1 MMPRVVTSALA
12 VAAAFGFVAMPSE
25 SAPGSFANQ
34 PFQTWDTDGAVSS
47 IVATPS
53 AVYVGGNFTQIGRRT
68 GSSAALSPAGQVQPG
83 WPESDGTVEAVVSDG
98 SGGWFIGGTFKRVGG
113 LARSGLAH
121 ITRRKN
127 VDARWAPAIS
137 PARTSSVDV
146 LVRRGSTLYAGGG
159 FTKVDGTTR
168 RGLAALDTSTG
179 HVLAWN
185 PALDEYSSV
194 DALALGP
201 DGRTLFFAGFLTRS
215 RARRD
220 GLAAVDAKTGLAT
233 PWNPNPHG
241 IPNFVYALCTSRDG
255 RTVFVGGAFHSIGG
269 KRRAPRSHKSTRARE
284 RRLHGT
290 RAPTTRAIPAPT
302 STT

>member
-68 GSSAALSPAGQVQPG
+68 GSSAALSPAGQVESG
-83 WPESDGTVEAVVSDG
+83 WPESDGTVSAVVSDG

-121 ITRRKN
+121 ITREKN

-137 PARTSSVDV
+137 PAGSGYVNV
-146 LVRRGSTLYAGGG
+146 LAGGARRSTPAAG
-159 FTKVDGTTR
+159 LPRSTGPLATVLRRSMSRLGRARMEPTHSTRTR
-168 RGLAALDTSTG
+168 RWTRSPSAQT
-179 HVLAWN
+179 
-185 PALDEYSSV
+185 
-194 DALALGP
+194 
-201 DGRTLFFAGFLTRS
+201 DGRSSL
-215 RARRD
+215 
-220 GLAAVDAKTGLAT
+220 
-233 PWNPNPHG
+233 P
-241 IPNFVYALCTSRDG
+241 
-255 RTVFVGGAFHSIGG
+255 AF
-269 KRRAPRSHKSTRARE
+269 
-284 RRLHGT
+284 
-290 RAPTTRAIPAPT
+290 
-302 STT
+302 